1 MVGTAFTYALLFIS
15 LYFEVFL
22 LVVFLERKLRREKA
36 VQALPAS
43 LPSAAIIVPCYN
55 EEKTLAATLHS
66 LLALT
71 YPADKLQIIV
81 VDDGSTDGTLALVQT
96 FLDDARVRV
105 FHKENGG
112 KHTAM
117 NFGLAHTDAEFVGCL
132 DADSVVAPEALMAIV
147 PVFANE
153 QVAAVTPGI
162 HTKEPANVLQHMQQV
177 EYRLSIFNRFMLAAL
192 GSAFITPG
200 PFSIFRASVVRE
212 LGGWRAGH
220 STEDMEMALRMQQ
233 AGHLI
238 GNAPG
243 AVVHTATPRTLG
255 HLFRQRVRWTYGFLR
270 NAVDYRSMLGARA
283 YGNLG
288 VIVLPTALIS
298 IGAGIFFFLRLL
310 YGFAV
315 LLVHEY
321 IRVSAT
327 GSLPRPE
334 SPSLF
339 YMNTSAMWFIVCAAV
354 VIVLTLISLGSRIGT
369 GKSRPP
375 IGTPLFLAFY
385 SFLVPLWLSAAVIR
399 AVFRTGVRWR

>member
-1 MVGTAFTYALLFIS
+1 MFGTAATYTLLFVS
-15 LYFEVFL
+15 LFYEVFL

-81 VDDGSTDGTLALVQT
+81 VDDGSTDGTLALART
-96 FLDDARVRV
+96 FEPQVTVL
-105 FHKENGG
+105 HKENGG

-117 NFGLAHTDAEFVGCL
+117 NLGLAQTDAEFVGCL

-147 PVFANE
+147 PVFADEN
-153 QVAAVTPGI
+153 VAAVTPGI
-162 HTKEPANVLQHMQQV
+162 HTKEPGNVLQHMQHV
-177 EYRLSIFNRFMLAAL
+177 EYRLSVFNRFMLAAL

-200 PFSIFRASVVRE
+200 PFSIFRTAVVRE
-212 LGGWRAGH
+212 LGGWRYAH
-220 STEDMEMALRMQQ
+220 STEDMEMALRIQE
-233 AGHLI
+233 AGYQI
-238 GNAPG
+238 ANAPG
-243 AVVHTATPRTLG
+243 AVVHTATPVTLK
-255 HLFRQRVRWTYGFLR
+255 HLFRQRVRWTYGWLR
-270 NAVDYRSMLGARA
+270 NAVDYRHMFGNLR
-283 YGNLG
+283 YGNLSLL
-288 VIVLPTALIS
+288 VLPSAIIS